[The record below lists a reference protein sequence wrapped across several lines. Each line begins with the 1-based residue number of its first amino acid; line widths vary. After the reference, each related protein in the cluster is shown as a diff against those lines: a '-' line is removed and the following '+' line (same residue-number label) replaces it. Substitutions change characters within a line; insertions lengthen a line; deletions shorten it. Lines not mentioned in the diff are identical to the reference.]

1 MRHEA
6 CHLAVGCRLLLLAAD
21 RLSHMLILLLT
32 YARAAGITAR
42 RPAATDIS
50 AAGLRAL
57 ADGLRPPL
65 SAVGLRDGHNV
76 LNSNFM
82 NEFTHMTHFASITSS
97 STIMIRTSN

>member
-1 MRHEA
+1 
-6 CHLAVGCRLLLLAAD
+6 
-21 RLSHMLILLLT
+21 MLILLLT

-65 SAVGLRDGHNV
+65 SAVGLRDGHDV
-76 LNSNFM
+76 NFM
-82 NEFTHMTHFASITSS
+82 NELFTHMTHFASITSS
-97 STIMIRTSN
+97 STIIIRTFN